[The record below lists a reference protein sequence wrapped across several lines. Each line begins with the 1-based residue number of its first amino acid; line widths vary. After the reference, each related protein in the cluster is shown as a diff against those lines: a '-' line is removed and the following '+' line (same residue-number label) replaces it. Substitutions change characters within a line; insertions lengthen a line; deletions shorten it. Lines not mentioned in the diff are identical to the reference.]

1 MTPSTPPLSRLASRA
16 LRAFPV
22 ALALALVLAPV
33 DEVVAGPSPS
43 CSFTF
48 PADTLET
55 AELLG
60 FTESRMREVVER
72 YREDREALERRWSVA
87 YSPARRDRLRTFHQS
102 WADRLGTLDYDALG
116 VEGRIDWH
124 LLDHEVRYAG
134 ALLDREAERAREMEP
149 VLPFLGAVSR
159 RVEGWR
165 ALDDVDPEAAADA
178 LVELAQRVDSVR
190 RSTAEAVKAGQP
202 PVSRVVARRA
212 ASVLEGL
219 HGSLEAWYDFYAGYD
234 PLFTWWVE
242 EPWTRASGAMD
253 AYLEVLREEVAGVR
267 RGDEIV
273 GDPIGA
279 RGLLVDLE
287 HEMIPYT
294 PTELVEVAR
303 EELAWVEAELRSA
316 AREMGHGD
324 DWQAALEE
332 VKGLHRD
339 PGGQPALV
347 RELAREAVAF
357 IEARDLVT
365 VPPLAEEVWR
375 WRMMSPERQEVA
387 PFFLGG
393 EVVQIAYPT
402 DAMAHEDKLMS
413 LRGNNVHFSRAVVH
427 HELIPG
433 HHLQGF
439 MTARYNPHRQLFS
452 TPFWGEGWALY
463 WEFLLWD
470 LGFAATPEDRVGM
483 LFWRA
488 HRAARII
495 FSLSFHLG
503 TMSPEEAV
511 DFLVER
517 VGHERF
523 TAEAEVRRSFAG
535 DYPPL
540 YQAAYMLGGIQI
552 RALHREWVGSG
563 RMSDRAFHDRILR
576 GGPMPIEMLRA
587 RLAGELLP
595 RDFTSSWRFAD
606 DPSPA
611 GGP

>member
-1 MTPSTPPLSRLASRA
+1 MTPSARPRRRLDPRT
-16 LRAFPV
+16 L
-22 ALALALVLAPV
+22 LAVLPLVLTPGADARAATPSSLR
-33 DEVVAGPSPS
+33 GPA
-43 CSFTF
+43 
-48 PADTLET
+48 PADTLDT
-55 AELLG
+55 GDLLG

-72 YREDREALERRWSVA
+72 YREDREAVERRWSVP
-87 YSPARRDRLRTFHQS
+87 YSPARRDRLRTFQEG
-102 WADRLGTLDYDALG
+102 WQARLATVDYDALA

-124 LLDHEVRYAG
+124 LLDHELEYAR
-134 ALLDREAERAREMEP
+134 ALLDREEERAREMEP
-149 VLPFLGAVSR
+149 VLPFVESVSR

-165 ALDDVDPEAAADA
+165 GLEDVDPPSAADA
-178 LVELAQRVDSVR
+178 LVELATRVDSVR
-190 RSTAEAVKAGQP
+190 RATAEAAEAGRP

-219 HGSLEAWYDFYAGYD
+219 HRSLEAWYDFYAGYD

-242 EPWTRASGAMD
+242 EPWVRVSEAVEAHV
-253 AYLEVLREEVAGVR
+253 EVLREEVAGVR
-267 RGDEIV
+267 EGDEIV

-279 RGLLVDLE
+279 RGLRVDLE

-294 PTELVEVAR
+294 PAELVEVAR
-303 EELAWVEAELRSA
+303 DELAWVEAELRSA
-316 AREMGHGD
+316 ARAMGHGD
-324 DWQAALEE
+324 DWHAALEE
-332 VKGLHRD
+332 VKGLHRE

-357 IEARDLVT
+357 IEERDLVT
-365 VPPLAEEVWR
+365 IPPLAEEVWR

-470 LGFAATPEDRVGM
+470 LGFAATPEDRMGM

-552 RALHREWVGSG
+552 RALRREWVESG
-563 RMSDRAFHDRILR
+563 RMSDRDFHDRILR
-576 GGPMPIEMLRA
+576 GGPMPIEMVRV

-595 RDFTSSWRFAD
+595 RDFTSSWRFAE
-606 DPSPA
+606 DPSSP
-611 GGP
+611 GGR